1 MNFFVPFVLG
11 AVAAVTGIHVYKNRK
26 CYGGQEDKCSC
37 GCGDNCECGPDC
49 DCGCNSPN
57 IKKKIA
63 EKADFA
69 LEKVKSGLHSLEN
82 SINEEN
88 ADKIKSGLQSLENKI
103 SQIQSKL
110 KDEKPESAG

>member
-11 AVAAVTGIHVYKNRK
+11 AAAAVAGIHVYKNKK
-26 CYGGQEDKCSC
+26 CCCQEDKCSC
-37 GCGDNCECGPDC
+37 GCGDKCECGPDC
-49 DCGCNSPN
+49 DCGCNAPN

-69 LEKVKSGLHSLEN
+69 LEKVKSGLQSLEN
-82 SINEEN
+82 SISEEN
-88 ADKIKSGLQSLENKI
+88 VDKIKSGLQSLENKI

-110 KDEKPESAG
+110 KDEEPAASV